1 MKIVKIGRGSSNDV
15 MINDGYVSHA
25 HCQII
30 QENDGSFTLIDVGSS
45 NGTYINGVQR
55 HGQVK
60 LNKNDIVRIGNTTL
74 PWQSYFSGG
83 NSTSL
88 PPTGT
93 VIDGGKGYIHPVPP
107 RPSIKPD
114 NYLVWAILGT
124 IFCCLPFGIVSI
136 VYASKVDGL
145 WAAGDYYGAEE
156 AARKAKTWFWWCF
169 SIGLIISLFYIAY
182 YVLVGVDLGL

>member
-1 MKIVKIGRGSSNDV
+1 MENEK
-15 MINDGYVSHA
+15 
-25 HCQII
+25 QPI
-30 QENDGSFTLIDVGSS
+30 QVE
-45 NGTYINGVQR
+45 
-55 HGQVK
+55 GQPQ
-60 LNKNDIVRIGNTTL
+60 NQMPTT
-74 PWQSYFSGG
+74 
-83 NSTSL
+83 
-88 PPTGT
+88 PPA
-93 VIDGGKGYIHPVPP
+93 V
-107 RPSIKPD
+107 KPD

-182 YVLVGVDLGL
+182 YVLVGVALGL